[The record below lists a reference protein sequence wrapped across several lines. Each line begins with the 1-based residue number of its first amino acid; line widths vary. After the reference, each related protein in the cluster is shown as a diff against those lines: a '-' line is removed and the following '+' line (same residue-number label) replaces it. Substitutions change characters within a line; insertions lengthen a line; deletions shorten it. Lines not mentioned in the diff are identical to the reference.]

1 MSEYNNN
8 RPSLDDLDDEAV
20 RHPERY
26 PNKTLTRI
34 GKVIKWFFV
43 SLAALVFVV
52 MIWRINTMESVPAN
66 MKALTMNDRL
76 YAAYLQSGEDLRMIT
91 QSKLDPV
98 STNEEA
104 YGYFWIADSVII
116 PDAQQLQLVVRYN
129 NSTLEHL
136 ADDFKLTD
144 IPSRDDEVIAVRL
157 RVITDA
163 TPGDPTDNDDEAA
176 WTSHILE
183 PTGMPRVGKKD
194 VYNYRRYV
202 FDDVSMTDDLIGL
215 AVDFYYVG
223 ATDAEAPIASL
234 FAYYGEA
241 ENETVKLTKDDA
253 NALKEFGNNGASAE
267 K

>member
-1 MSEYNNN
+1 MSEYNSN
-8 RPSLDDLDDEAV
+8 RPSLDELDDEAI

-26 PNKTLTRI
+26 PNPILAKV
-34 GKVIKWFFV
+34 GKVIKWFFI

-52 MIWRINTMESVPAN
+52 MIWRINTMESVPAD

-76 YAAYLQSGEDLRMIT
+76 YAAYLQGGEDLHMIT

-104 YGYFWIADSVII
+104 YGYFWIADAVII

-136 ADDFKLTD
+136 ASDFKLPA

-163 TPGDPTDNDDEAA
+163 TPGDPTDNDEETA
-176 WTSHILE
+176 WVSHTVE
-183 PTGMPRVGKKD
+183 PTGAPRVGKKD

-202 FDDVSMTDDLIGL
+202 FDDITMTDDLIGL

-223 ATDAEAPIASL
+223 ALDAESPITSL
-234 FAYYGEA
+234 FAYYGQA
-241 ENETVKLTKDDA
+241 EDETVKLTKEDV
-253 NALKEFGNNGASAE
+253 NALKEFGN
-267 K
+267 